1 MAAACQGSAEIKNS
15 EGGNMFKKVFKN
27 CKVVDVMERRIFD
40 GEILVEDGKIAEVG
54 TSVNAEGAEVTD
66 LQGKYIM
73 PGLFNCHTHFCMAP
87 DPATDYSLNDAKITI
102 LAINNLKMYLKTG
115 VTFIRDVGGN
125 NYVDIDV
132 RNAARKGQLEAPDM
146 QVSGKIIC
154 MTGGH
159 GWQMGRE
166 ADGPDDCRK
175 AAREQLRAG
184 ADWIKIMGT
193 GGVMTE
199 GVEPG
204 SPQLNEDELR
214 AAIEEGHKVGAKSA
228 THSQGMTGIKNAL
241 RAGVDSV
248 EHGFYMDDWCFDWMK
263 EHNVYYVPT
272 LAAVHWIKVNGVEAG
287 IPEYAVRKVNATCE
301 DHLDTF
307 RRAYKAGVKIVLGT
321 DAGTPFNRHDLTAYE
336 IVLMENAGMEPWDAL
351 RAGTIVAAEMCGV
364 DKTHG
369 SIEVGKKANM
379 AVFDNDPTK
388 DAEGMLHCRMT
399 VLGGEIVY
407 TDM

>member
-1 MAAACQGSAEIKNS
+1 MS
-15 EGGNMFKKVFKN
+15 KKVFKN
-27 CKVVDVMERRIFD
+27 CKVVDVMNKNIFD
-40 GEILVEDGKIAEVG
+40 GAVAVEDGKIVEVG
-54 TSVNAEGAEVTD
+54 ASVSEAGAEVVD
-66 LQGKYIM
+66 LQGKYVM
-73 PGLFNCHTHFCMAP
+73 PGLFNCHTHMCMAP
-87 DPATDYSLNDAKITI
+87 NPAMDYSLNDAKLTI
-102 LAINNLKMYLKTG
+102 QAINNLKEYLRTG
-115 VTFIRDVGGN
+115 VTFIRDVGGE

-132 RNAARKGQLEAPDM
+132 RNAARKGQVLAPDM
-146 QVSGKIIC
+146 QVSGKCIC

-166 ADGPDDCRK
+166 ADGVDDCRK
-175 AAREQLRAG
+175 AAREQLKAG

-214 AAIEEGHKVGAKSA
+214 AAIEEGHKVGAKAA

-263 EHNVYYVPT
+263 EHDVYFVPT

-287 IPEYAVRKVNATCE
+287 IPEYAVRKVNQTQA
-301 DHLDTF
+301 DHLNTF
-307 RRAYKAGVKIVLGT
+307 VNAYKAGVKIVLGT
-321 DAGTPFNRHDLTAYE
+321 DAGTPFNRHDMTAYE
-336 IVLMENAGMEPWDAL
+336 IVLMEKAGMDIWDAL
-351 RAGTIVAAEMCGV
+351 RAGTITAAEMCGV

-388 DAEGMLHCRMT
+388 DPEGMMKCRMT
-399 VLGGEIVY
+399 VIGGEIVHC
-407 TDM
+407 DM

>member
-1 MAAACQGSAEIKNS
+1 MG
-15 EGGNMFKKVFKN
+15 KKVFKN
-27 CKVVDVMERRIFD
+27 CKVVDVVEKKVFD
-40 GEILVEDGKIAEVG
+40 GEVLVEDGKIAEVG
-54 TSVNAEGAEVTD
+54 AHVNAEGAEAVD
-66 LQGKYIM
+66 LGGKYLT
-73 PGLFNCHTHFCMAP
+73 PGLFNCHTHMCMAP
-87 DPATDYSLNDAKITI
+87 AASVEYGLSDSKTTI
-102 LAINNLKMYLKTG
+102 MAINNLKKYLETG
-115 VTFIRDVGGN
+115 VTFIRDVGGT

-132 RNAARKGQLEAPDM
+132 RNAARKGEIVAPDM

-166 ADGPDDCRK
+166 ADSPDECRK

-214 AAIEEGHKVGAKSA
+214 AAIYEGHKVGARAA

-241 RAGVDSV
+241 RAGVDTV

-263 EHNVYYVPT
+263 EHNVFYVPT

-287 IPEYAVRKVNATCE
+287 IPEYAVRKVNATYD
-301 DHLDTF
+301 DHLNTF
-307 RRAYKAGVKIVLGT
+307 RNAYKAGVKIALGT
-321 DAGTPFNRHDLTAYE
+321 DAGTPFNRHDMTAYE
-336 IVLMENAGMEPWDAL
+336 IKLMEDAGVDPWDAL
-351 RAGTIVAAEMCGV
+351 RAGTIVAAELCGV
-364 DKTHG
+364 EATHG
-369 SIEVGKKANM
+369 SLEVGKKANM

-388 DAEGMLHCRMT
+388 DAEGLLHCRMT
-399 VLGGEIVY
+399 VLGGEVVHC
-407 TDM
+407 DM

>member
-1 MAAACQGSAEIKNS
+1 MTR
-15 EGGNMFKKVFKN
+15 KVFKN
-27 CKVVDVMERRIFD
+27 CKVVDVVNSNIFD
-40 GEILVEDGKIAEVG
+40 GAVAVEDGKIVEVG
-54 TSVNAEGAEVTD
+54 ASVDAKGAEEVD
-66 LQGKYIM
+66 LQGKYLM
-73 PGLFNCHTHFCMAP
+73 PGLFNCHTHMCLPPTPSTQYGLSDCKTTMMA
-87 DPATDYSLNDAKITI
+87 LEH
-102 LAINNLKMYLKTG
+102 LKQFVDTG
-115 VTFIRDVGGN
+115 VTFIRDVGGV
-125 NYVDIDV
+125 NYIDVDI
-132 RNAARKGQLEAPDM
+132 RNAARAGKIVAPDM
-146 QVSGKIIC
+146 QVSGKCIC

-166 ADGPDDCRK
+166 ADGADDCRK
-175 AAREQLRAG
+175 AAREQLKAG

-214 AAIEEGHKVGAKSA
+214 AAIEEGHKVGAKAA

-263 EHNVYYVPT
+263 EHDVYFVPT

-287 IPEYAVRKVNATCE
+287 IPEYAVRKVNQTQA
-301 DHLDTF
+301 DHLNTF
-307 RRAYKAGVKIVLGT
+307 VNAYKAGVKIVLGT
-321 DAGTPFNRHDLTAYE
+321 DAGTPFNRHDMTAYE
-336 IVLMENAGMEPWDAL
+336 IVLMEKAGMDIWDVL
-351 RAGTIVAAEMCGV
+351 RAGTITAAEMCGV

-388 DAEGMLHCRMT
+388 DPEGMMKCRMT
-399 VLGGEIVY
+399 VIGGEIVHC
-407 TDM
+407 DM

>member
-1 MAAACQGSAEIKNS
+1 MS
-15 EGGNMFKKVFKN
+15 KKVFKN
-27 CKVVDVMERRIFD
+27 CKVVDVMNKNIFD
-40 GEILVEDGKIAEVG
+40 GAVAVEDGKIVEVG
-54 TSVNAEGAEVTD
+54 ASVSEAGAEVVD
-66 LQGKYIM
+66 LQGKYVM
-73 PGLFNCHTHFCMAP
+73 PGLFNCHTHMCMAP
-87 DPATDYSLNDAKITI
+87 NPAVDYSLNDAKLTI
-102 LAINNLKMYLKTG
+102 QAINNLKEYLKTG
-115 VTFIRDVGGN
+115 VTFIRDVGGE

-132 RNAARKGQLEAPDM
+132 RNAARKGQVLAPDM
-146 QVSGKIIC
+146 QVSGKCIC

-166 ADGPDDCRK
+166 ADGADDCRK
-175 AAREQLRAG
+175 AAREQLKAG

-214 AAIEEGHKVGAKSA
+214 AAIEEGHKVGAKAA

-263 EHNVYYVPT
+263 EHDVYFVPT

-287 IPEYAVRKVNATCE
+287 IPEYAVRKVNQTQA
-301 DHLDTF
+301 DHLNTF
-307 RRAYKAGVKIVLGT
+307 VNAYKAGVKIVLGT
-321 DAGTPFNRHDLTAYE
+321 DAGTPFNRHDMTAYE
-336 IVLMENAGMEPWDAL
+336 IVLMEKAGMDIWDAL
-351 RAGTIVAAEMCGV
+351 RAGTITAAEMCGV
-364 DKTHG
+364 EKTHG
-369 SIEVGKKANM
+369 SIEAGKKANM

-388 DAEGMLHCRMT
+388 DPEGMMKCRMT
-399 VLGGEIVY
+399 VIGGEIVHC
-407 TDM
+407 DM